1 MISLRGGERINIVGG
16 LGTGVD
22 RDRRIMLGRGEE
34 MGLRDG
40 MWGEIAGMEG
50 HLRNAM
56 ES

>member
-1 MISLRGGERINIVGG
+1 MISLRGGKRINIVGR

-22 RDRRIMLGRGEE
+22 RDRRSMLGRGEE
-34 MGLRDG
+34 MGLSDG
-40 MWGEIAGMEG
+40 MWGGRAGMEG